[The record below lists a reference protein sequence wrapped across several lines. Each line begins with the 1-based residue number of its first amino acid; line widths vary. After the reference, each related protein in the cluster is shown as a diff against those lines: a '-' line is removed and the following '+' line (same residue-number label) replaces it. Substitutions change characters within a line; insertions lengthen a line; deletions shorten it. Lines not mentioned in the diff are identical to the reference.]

1 MSDRKI
7 PAGENAKIRVEK
19 LRKSFHGKVVL
30 DGIDLSLAEGESLV
44 VVGPSG
50 TGKSVLLKHLIGLVQ
65 PDSGRIFVDG
75 QDFWAL

>member
-1 MSDRKI
+1 MAEIRTPPGDT
-7 PAGENAKIRVEK
+7 AKIRVQD

-50 TGKSVLLKHLIGLVQ
+50 TGKIVLL
-65 PDSGRIFVDG
+65 
-75 QDFWAL
+75 